1 MRRWLLLAAAVPTL
15 AAAQVALAS
24 HDLIAQNEQG
34 GQPADAG
41 FLQPE
46 HAAGE
51 PVVVDIRAIK
61 RCKAG
66 CAQRQQTCARNVSAK
81 TKRCIIDTLD
91 ECKRIGCPCSVWLQP
106 YQQEQ
111 CQRACSKCAV
121 KKKQEA
127 DVNCVFVQESR
138 ACAKDDMDCRKACE
152 EGFGLEGAHIEP
164 PHAVPGWRPGPTR

>member
-15 AAAQVALAS
+15 AAAQAALAS

-34 GQPADAG
+34 GFQPSDAG
-41 FLQPE
+41 FNQADR
-46 HAAGE
+46 AAGD

-66 CAQRQQTCARNVSAK
+66 CALKQQTCVRNVSAK
-81 TKRCIIDTLD
+81 TKRCITDTLD

-127 DVNCVFVQESR
+127 DVNCVFTQESR
-138 ACAKDDMDCRKACE
+138 ACAKDEMDCRKACDD
-152 EGFGLEGAHIEP
+152 GFGLEGA
-164 PHAVPGWRPGPTR
+164 RK

>member
-1 MRRWLLLAAAVPTL
+1 MRRWLLIAAAVPTL
-15 AAAQVALAS
+15 ATAQVALAS
-24 HDLIAQNEQG
+24 HELIAQNEQG

-41 FLQPE
+41 PGTGTGNILWE
-46 HAAGE
+46 RTVG
-51 PVVVDIRAIK
+51 DSGIDLRALK

-66 CAQRQQTCARNVSAK
+66 CAQKQQACIRYVSTK
-81 TKRCIIDTLD
+81 TKRCIVDTLD

-138 ACAKDDMDCRKACE
+138 ACAKDEVDCRKSCDD
-152 EGFGLEGAHIEP
+152 GIGLEGA
-164 PHAVPGWRPGPTR
+164 RR